1 MMVGQLGDKLV
12 DEWAYETV
20 VVLVAMRDE
29 LWAVWTVDE
38 REIDMVD
45 VLVVKLDTWKVTS
58 MANILVGKKVY
69 LLVMKLVDGLEKLK
83 E

>member
-1 MMVGQLGDKLV
+1 M
-12 DEWAYETV
+12 A
-20 VVLVAMRDE
+20 
-29 LWAVWTVDE
+29 
-38 REIDMVD
+38 D

-69 LLVMKLVDGLEKLK
+69 LMVMKLVDGLEKLK